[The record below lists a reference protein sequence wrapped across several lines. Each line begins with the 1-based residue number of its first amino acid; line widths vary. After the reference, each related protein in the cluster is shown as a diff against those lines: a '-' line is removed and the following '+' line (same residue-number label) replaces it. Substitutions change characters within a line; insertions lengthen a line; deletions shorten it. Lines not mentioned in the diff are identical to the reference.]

1 MLRASRT
8 RPCSNGVF
16 SVTYF
21 STKTSNESF
30 RLGGLLL
37 LPFKFSICSSCVL
50 SVCRS
55 RSERLCCETCADFS
69 GLLRC
74 LIDGKLS
81 SISKSWIPDS
91 LWDCWEDRS
100 LAGLEE
106 AKHPESRGNLCRSNW
121 FWLAS
126 SVMTFLS
133 VSSSSLIVA
142 AEAEKKNNLGQEVK
156 KKNRIIF
163 CGKSVFLLI
172 ILDFFFGTVCDL

>member
-30 RLGGLLL
+30 RSL

-142 AEAEKKNNLGQEVK
+142 AEAEKRNLGQK
-156 KKNRIIF
+156 LGAKNRF
-163 CGKSVFLLI
+163 FFSKRLQLEKKLI
-172 ILDFFFGTVCDL
+172 II

>member
-1 MLRASRT
+1 MFRASLT

-30 RLGGLLL
+30 LLGG

-55 RSERLCCETCADFS
+55 RSERRETCAEDDFS

-74 LIDGKLS
+74 LLDGKLS

-126 SVMTFLS
+126 SVITFLS

-142 AEAEKKNNLGQEVK
+142 AEAK
-156 KKNRIIF
+156 KKCSFVRKAW
-163 CGKSVFLLI
+163 KSVFTFLRVEIRGKTPL
-172 ILDFFFGTVCDL
+172 

>member
-1 MLRASRT
+1 MFRASLT

-30 RLGGLLL
+30 LLGG

-55 RSERLCCETCADFS
+55 RSERRETCAEDDFS

-74 LIDGKLS
+74 LLDGKLS

-126 SVMTFLS
+126 SVITFLS

-142 AEAEKKNNLGQEVK
+142 AEAK
-156 KKNRIIF
+156 KKNVVLSEKHENPYLLFSFGFLRVKIR
-163 CGKSVFLLI
+163 GKTPL
-172 ILDFFFGTVCDL
+172 

>member
-1 MLRASRT
+1 MFRASLT

-30 RLGGLLL
+30 LLGG

-126 SVMTFLS
+126 SVITFLS

-142 AEAEKKNNLGQEVK
+142 AEAK
-156 KKNRIIF
+156 KKNSFVRKAW
-163 CGKSVFLLI
+163 KSGL
-172 ILDFFFGTVCDL
+172 FFSFGFFKG

>member
-142 AEAEKKNNLGQEVK
+142 AEAEKKNNLGQKVK
-156 KKNRIIF
+156 KEKKIEKIF
-163 CGKSVFLLI
+163 AENLYFC
-172 ILDFFFGTVCDL
+172 